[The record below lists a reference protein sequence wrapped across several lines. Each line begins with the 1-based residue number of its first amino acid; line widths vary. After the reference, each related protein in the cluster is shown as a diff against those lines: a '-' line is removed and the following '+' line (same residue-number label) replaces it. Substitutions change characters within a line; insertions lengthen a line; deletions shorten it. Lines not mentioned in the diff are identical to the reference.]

1 MLGSLANFLGDFG
14 QQLIAFGVA
23 GIAFGSLMETIKKGG
38 PLSIPAGIGAI
49 AAGTALIAISSAIK
63 SRASQG
69 LDGGGSSIGTSGVGG
84 GGGSSFIGGGI
95 GGFLNLD
102 REIQLV
108 SVVRGNDIVLV
119 SERAMDRVNKG

>member
-1 MLGSLANFLGDFG
+1 M
-14 QQLIAFGVA
+14 IAFGVA
-23 GIAFGSLMETIKKGG
+23 GIAVGSLMGAVKKGG

-69 LDGGGSSIGTSGVGG
+69 LDGGGSPVGTSGVGG
-84 GGGSSFIGGGI
+84 GGGSSFMGGGI

-119 SERAMDRVNKG
+119 SERSLDKVNKG